1 MIDDSST
8 IWQKLQW
15 KLMAEGMRHC
25 NTGECK
31 WCTRSSNICL
41 RIQATRAC
49 TWLAALGLELE
60 PIRVAGNLNG

>member
-1 MIDDSST
+1 
-8 IWQKLQW
+8 
-15 KLMAEGMRHC
+15 MAEGMRHC

-49 TWLAALGLELE
+49 TWLAALGLGLE